1 MTTTDGDGA
10 QGSEAGTCVS
20 QGVKLASQDFQA
32 QASSRIPTHEQL
44 LAHPRVVAPHS
55 SARALEKRALEW

>member
-1 MTTTDGDGA
+1 MTTTDGA

-32 QASSRIPTHEQL
+32 QASSRIH
-44 LAHPRVVAPHS
+44 
-55 SARALEKRALEW
+55 

>member
-32 QASSRIPTHEQL
+32 QASSRIHTNSCSRI
-44 LAHPRVVAPHS
+44 LAWWLHIRPRERWRSV
-55 SARALEKRALEW
+55 R